1 MIRTQIYL
9 TSRENKVLN
18 LLAGLEKRTKS
29 EIIRG
34 IIDEKLGP
42 GAPRVA
48 AAAARKALGAW
59 GGCAGQQTLRRL
71 RSRW

>member
-9 TSRENKVLN
+9 TQQENNVLG

-34 IIDEKLGP
+34 IIDERLGP
-42 GAPRVA
+42 GVPRVA

-59 GGCAGQQTLRRL
+59 KGSADSLALRHL

>member
-1 MIRTQIYL
+1 MIG
-9 TSRENKVLN
+9 

-48 AAAARKALGAW
+48 AAAARKALGTW
-59 GGCAGQQTLRRL
+59 KGRAGSHTLRRL